1 MAQIELRDVTKRYD
15 DGFEAVK
22 HMNLDIKDGEFMILV
37 GPSGCGKSTA
47 LRMIAG
53 LEDITDGELAIG
65 GEVVNE
71 RAPKDRDIA
80 MVFQNYALYPHMT
93 VRENMGFA
101 LKLAGVDQAEI
112 DSKVGEAAK
121 ILDLEQ
127 HLDRKPANLSGGQR
141 QRVAMGRA
149 IVRDPKAFL
158 MDEPLSNLDAKL
170 RVQTRAEVARLQDR
184 LGTTMVY
191 VTHDQTEALTLGDRV
206 AVMRAGVLQ
215 QVDTPKELYDNPVNL
230 FVAGF
235 IGSPAM
241 NFFPASVENDRVR
254 FALGEFDLPQQLRG
268 VASGDVLLGV
278 RPEDFEDAA
287 LIGDKPGF
295 NFEADVS
302 LVESLGSDLFAHI
315 TYGGEGAQ
323 SEHLAELAADAGGGD
338 LPTLEEN
345 EAVTRLEPASSIQ
358 AGSRG
363 RFWMDTNKVHL
374 FESQSGDSLT
384 SGARGAASPA

>member
-1 MAQIELRDVTKRYD
+1 
-15 DGFEAVK
+15 
-22 HMNLDIKDGEFMILV
+22 
-37 GPSGCGKSTA
+37 
-47 LRMIAG
+47 
-53 LEDITDGELAIG
+53 
-65 GEVVNE
+65 
-71 RAPKDRDIA
+71 
-80 MVFQNYALYPHMT
+80 
-93 VRENMGFA
+93 
-101 LKLAGVDQAEI
+101 
-112 DSKVGEAAK
+112 
-121 ILDLEQ
+121 
-127 HLDRKPANLSGGQR
+127 
-141 QRVAMGRA
+141 MGRA

-170 RVQTRAEVARLQDR
+170 RVQTRAEVSRLQDR

-206 AVMRAGVLQ
+206 AVMRAGILQ

-254 FALGEFDLPQQLRG
+254 FALGEFDLPQERRG
-268 VASGDVLLGV
+268 VASGDVLLGI
-278 RPEDFEDAA
+278 RPEDFEDAS

-295 NFEADVS
+295 NFEAEVS
-302 LVESLGSDLFAHI
+302 LVESLGSDLFVHI

-345 EAVTRLEPASSIQ
+345 EAVLRLEPASSVQ
-358 AGSRG
+358 AGGRS

-374 FESQSGDSLT
+374 FETQSGDSLT
-384 SGARGAASPA
+384 AHARGASSSA